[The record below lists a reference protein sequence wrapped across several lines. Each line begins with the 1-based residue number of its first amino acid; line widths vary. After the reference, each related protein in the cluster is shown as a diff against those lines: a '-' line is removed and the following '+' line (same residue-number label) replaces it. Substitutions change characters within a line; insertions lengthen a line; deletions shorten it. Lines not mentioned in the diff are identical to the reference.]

1 MTNRFL
7 KIILSIL
14 LGTLIMPQIVLAT
27 EAKSATFHSNIDLI
41 NLDNVVLTNSSLFIY
56 GTTPEDKLVHLYLKN
71 TETTE
76 EHFLWSGYS
85 DHYTQTFTM
94 LIPFSGEGTFDI
106 IIQILG
112 PDGAIFVEKPY
123 GPVTFTQNYENTPL
137 DVEASYKINTENG
150 QTSVFS
156 LDEIAATGAA
166 NVFGPSVNLT
176 FEGTT
181 TPSSKIFLL
190 WKGET
195 EDFTSLSVSHI
206 DGTFSVQPLTEV
218 EPGFYTAYLYSQ
230 NLENNVISEIF
241 KTNFNITSNKE
252 GVSPISLQTLA
263 MPLAI
268 ILLASGGA
276 WAYFSMQ
283 EEDAAKEDL
292 T

>member
-1 MTNRFL
+1 MTKRFL
-7 KIILSIL
+7 KITLSL
-14 LGTLIMPQIVLAT
+14 LISLLVVPQIVLAT
-27 EAKSATFHSNIDLI
+27 KAESATFYSDIDLI
-41 NLDNVVLTNSSLFIY
+41 NLDNGILTNSNLFIY
-56 GTTPEDKLVHLYLKN
+56 GTSPEDKLVHLHLRN
-71 TETTE
+71 IETNE

-106 IIQILG
+106 VMQILG

-123 GPVTFTQNYENTPL
+123 GPVTFSQNYGNTPL

-176 FEGTT
+176 FEGITS
-181 TPSSKIFLL
+181 PSSKIFLL

-195 EDFTSLSVSHI
+195 EDFTSLSVSHL

-230 NLENNVISEIF
+230 NLENSVISEIF
-241 KTNFNITSNKE
+241 ETNFNITSNKE
-252 GVSPISLQTLA
+252 GSSPLSLQTLA

-283 EEDAAKEDL
+283 EEDIIKENL
-292 T
+292 N